1 MLCRISYLTAAVL
14 VLVVDAHAA
23 AWSKDKFLAAFG
35 GSGADGLGRKGYPV
49 WLKGLLT
56 EGTGYCNV
64 AEGYGCIVGV
74 GEGICYINVYS
85 GNYSVPLSSTDSG
98 YRVHFSGSARFGLE
112 LRKKDRSTAQNLK
125 SDQNITVTTS
135 SPSSHWNLCWKK
147 DGDYPFQPW
156 ARLPRPLSDL
166 GSESRGLRATGVEDY
181 CYFVNGLCFL
191 WASPCSGGC
200 AQIGALTGPLAN
212 PAFATFCPAGLRY
225 ASAAEWVAAEPT
237 LILNKAAFHSKCAAE
252 PIDPTYSHCDQVN
265 TLVRVPNGGY
275 DEQVLVCGD
284 ADTFAT
290 PSPTLM
296 ATPSPTPPPSPTPAT
311 GTAPGA
317 PGSVSAKGDPH
328 LQNVHGQR
336 FDLMK
341 PGSHVLINIPKG
353 ELTQQLLRVQA
364 RALRLGGCT
373 DMYFQELNI
382 TGSWAE
388 SKKAGGYHHIVK
400 QRPVETPQWVAFG
413 TVEVKVVHGHTNRG
427 LEYLNLYVK
436 HLGRSGY
443 TVGGLLGD
451 DDHTTESTPSGSC
464 ARRGV
469 ALLESNGNVHGRS
482 DSSVA
487 LASSA

>member
-35 GSGADGLGRKGYPV
+35 GSGADGLGKKGYPV

-56 EGTGYCNV
+56 DGTGYCNV
-64 AEGYGCIVGV
+64 AEDYGCIVGV
-74 GEGICYINVYS
+74 GEGTCYINVYS

-112 LRKKDRSTAQNLK
+112 LRNKDRSTAQNLK

-200 AQIGALTGPLAN
+200 AQLGALTGPLAN

-237 LILNKAAFHSKCAAE
+237 LLLNKAAFHSKCAAE
-252 PIDPTYSHCDQVN
+252 PLDPTYSHCDQVN
-265 TLVRVPNGGY
+265 ALVRVPNGGY

-284 ADTFAT
+284 ASTFAT
-290 PSPTLM
+290 
-296 ATPSPTPPPSPTPAT
+296 ATPSPTPAT
-311 GTAPGA
+311 GTAPGD

-341 PGSHVLINIPKG
+341 PGKHVLINIPRG
-353 ELTQQLLRVQA
+353 QVAENSLLRVQA
-364 RALRLGGCT
+364 YARRLGGCA
-373 DMYFQELNI
+373 DLYFQELNV

-388 SKKAGGYHHIVK
+388 FQETGGYHYTVSDPAPK
-400 QRPVETPQWVAFG
+400 NSEWLAF
-413 TVEVKVVHGHTNRG
+413 ERIELKVVHAKTKRG
-427 LEYLNLYVK
+427 LKYLNFFVK
-436 HLGRSGY
+436 HLSRTGFE
-443 TVGGLLGD
+443 VGGLLGE
-451 DDHTTESTPSGSC
+451 DDHTQVAIPSAEC
-464 ARRGV
+464 TRRV
-469 ALLESNGNVHGRS
+469 ALME
-482 DSSVA
+482 VA
-487 LASSA
+487 LGTHGAPIESSRAEASSE